1 MPGMSG
7 GSTSGGSNMPSFPGS
22 GSRNAPSG
30 RGSFGG
36 GAELTSEQRKILD
49 YAVEHAPHARIKLA
63 VEGGAMA
70 ASSFILGS
78 DETVIGMGGFTSSD
92 NAPSVDQLK
101 EWTKSG
107 ELRYVL
113 GSDTNSG
120 GRPGMTGSADYS
132 KQRSDWIADNCTK
145 VPASAYG
152 GTSSNTSSGS
162 AMGFGA
168 RADVLYDC
176 AAK

>member
-7 GSTSGGSNMPSFPGS
+7 GSTSGDSGMPSFPGGGS
-22 GSRNAPSG
+22 GKAPSG
-30 RGSFGG
+30 RGGFGG
-36 GAELTSEQRKILD
+36 GELTSEQRKILD
-49 YAVEHAPHARIKLA
+49 YAVEHAPQARIKLA

-78 DETVIGMGGFTSSD
+78 DETVIGMGGFTSGD
-92 NAPSVDQLK
+92 NAPSVDELK

-113 GSDTNSG
+113 GSDRNSG
-120 GRPGMTGSADYS
+120 GRPGMTGSANYS

-152 GTSSNTSSGS
+152 GTSSKESSGS

-168 RADVLYDC
+168 GADVLYDC

>member
-7 GSTSGGSNMPSFPGS
+7 GSTSGGSNMPSFPGGGS
-22 GSRNAPSG
+22 GKAPSG
-30 RGSFGG
+30 RGGFGG
-36 GAELTSEQRKILD
+36 GELTSQQRKILD
-49 YAVEHAPHARIKLA
+49 YAVEHAPRARIKLA

-113 GSDTNSG
+113 GSDTNG
-120 GRPGMTGSADYS
+120 GGMPGMTGSGNYS

-152 GTSSNTSSGS
+152 GTSSKSSGS

-168 RADVLYDC
+168 GADVLYDC